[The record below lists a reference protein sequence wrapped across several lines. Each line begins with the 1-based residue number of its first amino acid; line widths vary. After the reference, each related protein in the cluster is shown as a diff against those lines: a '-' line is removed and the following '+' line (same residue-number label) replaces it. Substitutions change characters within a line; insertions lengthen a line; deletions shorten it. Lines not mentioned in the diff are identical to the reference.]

1 MHNHR
6 HHLVSSS
13 MSENKIYEKK
23 SIDFHIRIL
32 LKKKDIKK
40 LGILL
45 KFLNFNDVELP

>member
-23 SIDFHIRIL
+23 SIDFHIGIP
-32 LKKKDIKK
+32 LKKDEYKEKRISIK
-40 LGILL
+40 IF
-45 KFLNFNDVELP
+45 KF